1 VGFSPP
7 WKAPYGGGGD
17 TRLPWAHLLFPE
29 SLIFEEYRRVRSGN
43 RARRFEDIGFNK
55 ITVARFR
62 QAMSESGLECL
73 SLRTNVSESRAIK
86 AMRALAL
93 IPPLEEYLTENVYGV
108 WRRP

>member
-1 VGFSPP
+1 
-7 WKAPYGGGGD
+7 
-17 TRLPWAHLLFPE
+17 
-29 SLIFEEYRRVRSGN
+29 
-43 RARRFEDIGFNK
+43 
-55 ITVARFR
+55 
-62 QAMSESGLECL
+62 MSESGLECL